1 MPGGGGGGISISTG
15 SARDRENAELQEM
28 LQMDRDEI
36 GPGLLVVIDHG
47 DPAKWKNTPVAVSQ
61 AIKVLKT

>member
-1 MPGGGGGGISISTG
+1 MSGISISTG

-28 LQMDRDEI
+28 LQMDRDKL

-47 DPAKWKNTPVAVSQ
+47 DPTKWKNTPVAVSQ
-61 AIKVLKT
+61 AIKVLKK